1 MKYSSLNNPAHR
13 VSFQEAVVQGL
24 APDGGLFMPEQ
35 IPMLSQDFISKLPEL
50 SDAEI
55 AFTIARQFIDETY
68 PDEVL
73 YQIVRET
80 VDFEFPLI
88 PVSEGIFAL
97 ELFHGP
103 TWAFKDV
110 GARFMARILKH
121 IARNIK
127 QEITV
132 LVATSGDT
140 GSAVAHGFYRMEG
153 IRVIILYPEGKV
165 SPLQE
170 KQLATLG
177 HNITAIKIAGTF
189 DDCQRL
195 VKTAFQD
202 ADLRHSLLLTS
213 ANSINIARLIPQTF
227 YYFFGYS
234 KLPVRDRVVFSVPSG
249 NFGNLTAGV
258 LAKKMGLPVHAFI
271 ASTNIND
278 VVPAYLQS
286 KHFQPR
292 ASKATISNAM
302 DVGNPS
308 NFARLSALYD
318 NEWKKMSH
326 DVVGY
331 SFTDDE
337 TRKIIKETFDQ
348 TGYTLDPHG
357 AVAWLGL
364 KEYREKNKI
373 DVGIFLE
380 TAHPAKF
387 PEVVAEII
395 QQPLTI
401 PPAMAELQ
409 NKPITSIP
417 CSSDFQEF
425 KKLLLDHG

>member
-1 MKYSSLNNPAHR
+1 MKYYSLNNPAHR

-24 APDGGLFMPEQ
+24 APDGGLYMPEQ
-35 IPMLSQDFISKLPEL
+35 IPMLPQDFISKLPEL
-50 SDAEI
+50 SNAEI
-55 AFTIARQFIDETY
+55 GFIVARPFIDETFS
-68 PDEVL
+68 DEIL
-73 YQIVRET
+73 NQITYET
-80 VDFEFPLI
+80 VDFDFPLMPI
-88 PVSEGIFAL
+88 TENVFAL

-103 TWAFKDV
+103 TSAFKDV
-110 GARFMARILKH
+110 GARFMARVLKH
-121 IARNIK
+121 IAGNFK
-127 QEITV
+127 KEITV

-140 GSAVAHGFYRMEG
+140 GSAVAHGFYRVEG
-153 IRVIILYPEGKV
+153 IRVVILYPEGKV

-195 VKTAFQD
+195 VKTAFQNT
-202 ADLRHSLLLTS
+202 DLRHSMLLTS

-278 VVPAYLQS
+278 VVPVYLQT
-286 KHFQPR
+286 KHYQPR

-308 NFARLSALYD
+308 NFTRLSALYD
-318 NEWKKMSH
+318 NEWEKMANE
-326 DVVGY
+326 VIGY
-331 SFTDDE
+331 AFTDDE

-357 AVAWLGL
+357 AVGLLGL
-364 KEYREKNKI
+364 KKYS
-373 DVGIFLE
+373 DTHTVGAGIFLE

-387 PEVVAEII
+387 IEVVAEVI
-395 QQPLTI
+395 QQPVTI
-401 PPAMAELQ
+401 PLAMLELQ
-409 NKPITSIP
+409 NQPVTSLP
-417 CSSDFQEF
+417 CSSDFNEF
-425 KKLLLDHG
+425 KKLLLSLR